1 MSRSIN
7 LESLYQIINTRKI
20 YKNKQIM
27 QDFLATLNDY
37 VNEVSKIQ
45 IKYDELETF
54 KSLYEKIR
62 FELKPGQKEFFY
74 YGYKND
80 KVINQEFDLLKFTQD
95 TTLNIELKSK
105 YPEDGKQKLV
115 DTLKRQNHILLNCT
129 KNVINY
135 LYILSD
141 EKLYKFV
148 RKSNEEYELL
158 ESEFSSLIQDIPSE
172 YIDYNKL
179 EKISREDLI
188 ISPYSDPEKFVKRLY
203 YLNQNQTMIVS
214 KILKNESKSKN
225 VIIGGAGT
233 GKSLLLFD
241 LGNKLINQGKKVI
254 LVFCGKLENCSELSR
269 INKFLISDIKTIS
282 DNFKQ
287 LEEYDV
293 VLFDEFQR
301 IREEQFKNLVNLDVE
316 LMVYSVDKNQALHP
330 TEIFLNIEEKLK
342 NDSSVN
348 EYFLGEKIRQN
359 NEMSWFIRKLLNP
372 TDRKSQPANYNK
384 VNVKYFDEEKSAIE
398 YIEYKCEFD
407 FFTVIELTEYRTKIS
422 GKKQRKKLLSI
433 SKNTHEVIGKEYDN
447 VIVIFDEYISFDEK
461 NANLISN
468 YKESSDYSNYPYDE
482 NRCYFEALSRVKN
495 KLEIVIINNIELYK
509 EVLEI
514 LNWWKYSSSINNE
527 DLKTENKILR
537 EEIKKLKSKLAIEK
551 NYNNQE

>member
-1 MSRSIN
+1 
-7 LESLYQIINTRKI
+7 
-20 YKNKQIM
+20 
-27 QDFLATLNDY
+27 
-37 VNEVSKIQ
+37 
-45 IKYDELETF
+45 
-54 KSLYEKIR
+54 
-62 FELKPGQKEFFY
+62 
-74 YGYKND
+74 
-80 KVINQEFDLLKFTQD
+80 
-95 TTLNIELKSK
+95 
-105 YPEDGKQKLV
+105 
-115 DTLKRQNHILLNCT
+115 
-129 KNVINY
+129 
-135 LYILSD
+135 
-141 EKLYKFV
+141 
-148 RKSNEEYELL
+148 
-158 ESEFSSLIQDIPSE
+158 
-172 YIDYNKL
+172 
-179 EKISREDLI
+179 
-188 ISPYSDPEKFVKRLY
+188 
-203 YLNQNQTMIVS
+203 
-214 KILKNESKSKN
+214 
-225 VIIGGAGT
+225 
-233 GKSLLLFD
+233 
-241 LGNKLINQGKKVI
+241 
-254 LVFCGKLENCSELSR
+254 
-269 INKFLISDIKTIS
+269 
-282 DNFKQ
+282 
-287 LEEYDV
+287 
-293 VLFDEFQR
+293 
-301 IREEQFKNLVNLDVE
+301 
-316 LMVYSVDKNQALHP
+316 
-330 TEIFLNIEEKLK
+330 
-342 NDSSVN
+342 
-348 EYFLGEKIRQN
+348 
-359 NEMSWFIRKLLNP
+359 MSWFIRKLLNP